1 MQKLSKSEFM
11 HKVINDKYNKRLK
24 EKEMLNGAM
33 IHSIENNIK
42 IQDYKRRKKD
52 YGY

>member
-1 MQKLSKSEFM
+1 MQKLSKNDFM
-11 HKVINDKYNKRLK
+11 RKVVNDKYKKRLK

-33 IHSIENNIK
+33 IHSIENNRK